1 MSVRDRAPGV
11 LGRFAGAAR
20 LLSRLGVRDILAHPL
35 GPVLLAVTVIV
46 STASLTLVFEVGPA
60 ATAPWDATWRAAG
73 SPHVVVVAGSGTNVD
88 EVLAAPEV
96 AGSTGPFPLVLDE
109 LHTGPHA
116 LDVQVIGRDA
126 QATDLDQ
133 PVVIDGSWVRPGGV
147 VVEGSLAEALE
158 IDVGDTVP
166 VADRRLTVV
175 GIAASG
181 AQKPIAFAQPGL
193 MWATRQDVSAMI
205 ADGADGLRAAS
216 LQLSDP
222 ALAAEFAA
230 AWDSPVYEEWPPTG
244 SDPFLSVTGWEEI
257 RYDSLT
263 DVNFARA
270 GLVTGALALALLT
283 IASAAIYVT
292 SRLEAQT
299 RRIGLLKAVGA
310 TPRLAS
316 RLAVAQLLAVTVPA
330 AVAGLTAGWLIAPL
344 IARPAGAYLLEGA
357 RLPPFQPTTVAVVLA
372 VTVGLT
378 ALPALR
384 PARRAARTSTV
395 RMLTQPARPPR
406 RSARLIALSARLPT
420 PALLG
425 VRLAARRPG
434 RAVLSALGMG
444 VSVGMVFVALAMEQG
459 IAGDAARQ
467 DAGAFGVATAYDKLR
482 LVVYLFTIAL
492 IALATIN
499 ALLIAWATT
508 IDTASS
514 SALARALGATPR
526 QVGAALALAQSIPAA
541 LAAVIGVP
549 FGLAIYLAALAAGGD
564 DATSQPGRLLVI
576 AVPAILVLTVAL
588 TLVPTR
594 LAARQPVVEALRGD
608 A

>member
-1 MSVRDRAPGV
+1 MSRRNPVPGV
-11 LGRFAGAAR
+11 LRRFAGVAR
-20 LLSRLGVRDILAHPL
+20 LLARLGWRDTRAHPL
-35 GPVLLAVTVIV
+35 GPALLAVTVTV
-46 STASLTLVFEVGPA
+46 ATASLTLAFEVWPA
-60 ATAPWDATWRAAG
+60 AIAPWDATWRAAG
-73 SPHVVVVAGSGTNVD
+73 SPHVVVAAAPDTNVD

-96 AGSTGPFPLVLDE
+96 TETAGPFPLAYDE
-109 LHTGPHA
+109 VRKGPYA
-116 LDVQVIGRDA
+116 LDVQVVGRDA
-126 QATDLDQ
+126 QPTSVDQ
-133 PVVIDGSWVRPGGV
+133 PVVTDGSWVRPGGV

-158 IDVGDTVP
+158 IDVGDTLP
-166 VADRRLTVV
+166 VADRHLTVV
-175 GIAASG
+175 GIAISG

-193 MWATRQDVSAMI
+193 LWATRGDVAAMTTEGENGFE
-205 ADGADGLRAAS
+205 AVSLRLSNPGLA
-216 LQLSDP
+216 P
-222 ALAAEFAA
+222 GFAA
-230 AWDSPVYEEWPPTG
+230 NWDNPIYRGWPPTS
-244 SDPFLSVTGWEEI
+244 SDPFLSVTSWEEI

-270 GLVTGALALALLT
+270 GLITGALALALLT
-283 IASAAIYVT
+283 ITSAAIYLT

-299 RRIGLLKAVGA
+299 RRMGLLKAVGA
-310 TPRLAS
+310 SPRLAA
-316 RLAVAQLLAVTVPA
+316 RLAIVQQLAVTIPA
-330 AVAGLTAGWLIAPL
+330 AVVGITAGWFTAPL
-344 IARPAGAYLLEGA
+344 IARPEGAYLLEGTH
-357 RLPPFQPTTVAVVLA
+357 LPPFDPATVGIVLG

-378 ALPALR
+378 ALPAVR
-384 PARRAARTSTV
+384 PARRAARASTI
-395 RMLTQPARPPR
+395 RTLTRPARPPR

-434 RAVLSALGMG
+434 RALLSALGMG

-467 DAGAFGVATAYDKLR
+467 DAGSFGVAIAYDKLR
-482 LVVYLFTIAL
+482 LVVYVFTVAL
-492 IALATIN
+492 IALAAIN

-508 IDTASS
+508 LDTATS

-526 QVGAALALAQSIPAA
+526 QVGAAVALAQSIPAVI
-541 LAAVIGVP
+541 AAVIGVP

-564 DATSQPGRLLVI
+564 DATSAPGAFLVI
-576 AVPAILVLTVAL
+576 AVPAILLLTIAL